1 MRRMVFSYLD
11 DIPSVRLRLARF
23 RGSCFVSD
31 QDIWYMDNRHLINTS
46 KHNGIYP
53 LFFTHLFNRYSLDF
67 CYAIKYTQLIRGLT
81 FQPGAHLFLIK
92 NRSTRAMWKYYNQYF
107 GQVMFLDNL
116 HEMRMKLTYLN
127 ILYIKPTYNS
137 LPAWLIL
144 SWSHYK

>member
-1 MRRMVFSYLD
+1 MVFSYLD

-23 RGSCFVSD
+23 RGSCLCLIKTFD
-31 QDIWYMDNRHLINTS
+31 TWTHRHLINAS

-53 LFFTHLFNRYSLDF
+53 LFFIHLFNGYSLDF
-67 CYAIKYTQLIRGLT
+67 CYAIKYTQLIRELT
-81 FQPGAHLFLIK
+81 LQPGAHLFLIK

-137 LPAWLIL
+137 LPA
-144 SWSHYK
+144 